1 MIILKTIA
9 FIWAVCSIFTS
20 IWWFILYGHNRAK
33 GLGKIDLLVSHLIA
47 PYIAINICVLCFEEV
62 ITIIKK
68 RRLKRNGNNA

>member
-1 MIILKTIA
+1 MIILKTIV
-9 FIWAVCSIFTS
+9 FIWAVSSIYIS
-20 IWWFILYGHNRAK
+20 LWWFILYGYNRAK
-33 GLGKIDLLVSHLIA
+33 DLGKIDLLVSHLIA